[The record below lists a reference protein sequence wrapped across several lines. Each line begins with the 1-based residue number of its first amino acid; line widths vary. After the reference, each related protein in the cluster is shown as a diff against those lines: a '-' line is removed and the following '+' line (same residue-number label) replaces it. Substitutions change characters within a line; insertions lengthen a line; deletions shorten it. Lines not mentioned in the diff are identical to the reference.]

1 MTGRQPL
8 AGKRAWIL
16 GGGSGFGAAAAEALA
31 AAGAAVTVS
40 GRRME
45 ALERTV
51 AAVRAAGGLAEA
63 ASLDAAV
70 ADQVDAAA
78 DRIGP
83 VDILVYSAG
92 TNVPRRTLDR
102 LSAED
107 WTRIVDVNL
116 NGALF
121 CARAVLPAMRARGS
135 GTIIL
140 ISSWAGWQLVPI
152 AGAAYSATK
161 HALPALTET
170 INVEEGRHGIRAT
183 CLMPGE
189 ADTEV
194 LDTRPQPPSPE
205 ARARML
211 RASDIGAAV
220 EHIASTPARVC
231 YNQIVISPLTN
242 NFYGTGS

>member
-1 MTGRQPL
+1 MTDHQSL
-8 AGKRAWIL
+8 SGKTAWII
-16 GGGSGFGAAAAEALA
+16 GGGSGLGAAAAEALA

-40 GRRME
+40 GRRMD

-51 AAVRAAGGLAEA
+51 AAVRGAGCLAEA
-63 ASLDAAV
+63 LQLDASSARE
-70 ADQVDAAA
+70 VDTAAA
-78 DRIGP
+78 KIGP

-92 TNVPRRTLDR
+92 TNVPRRSLAQ
-102 LSAED
+102 LSAND
-107 WTRIVDVNL
+107 WSRIVDVNL

-121 CARAVLPAMRARGS
+121 CARAALPGMRAKGA

-140 ISSWAGWQLVPI
+140 VSSWAGWRLVPV

-161 HALPALTET
+161 HALPALSET
-170 INVEEGRHGIRAT
+170 INIEEGRHGVRAT

-211 RASDIGAAV
+211 RASDVAAAV
-220 EHIASTPARVC
+220 THVASAPRGVC
-231 YNQIVISPLTN
+231 YNQIVISPLAN
-242 NFYGTGS
+242 GFY